1 MMQTHLA
8 AATRALVVAC
18 LAAALV
24 ACGGGDD
31 KSADQPDITP
41 TRKNGGGQAASTTP
55 APKDERF
62 ATAVATG
69 KTSAP
74 VDLQYDLLA
83 KPDVGQ
89 PFEIELALLPRLA
102 ADTLEVEVSGI
113 PGLTLVSGSSG
124 RFDGITAG
132 ERYTIKVLARAD
144 AAGLYYVNVVARML
158 TKVQTEVRTFS
169 IPVVVGTV
177 PAARKAAPP
186 QDATGQAIQS
196 LPAVETTSSE
206 PAKP

>member
-1 MMQTHLA
+1 MNQTQLA
-8 AATRALVVAC
+8 AATRVLVVAC
-18 LAAALV
+18 LAAALA
-24 ACGGGDD
+24 ACGGGD

-41 TRKNGGGQAASTTP
+41 TRKNGGDKAASATV
-55 APKDERF
+55 APGDERM

-113 PGLTLVSGSSG
+113 PGLTLVSGGSVK
-124 RFDGITAG
+124 FEGITAG
-132 ERYTIKVLARAD
+132 ERYTSKVLARAD
-144 AAGLYYVNVVARML
+144 AAGLYYVNVVVRMI
-158 TKVQTEVRTFS
+158 TKVQTEARAFS

-196 LPAVETTSSE
+196 LPAAETTSSE
-206 PAKP
+206 PPKP

>member
-1 MMQTHLA
+1 MKQTHLA
-8 AATRALVVAC
+8 ASRALVVAC

-24 ACGGGDD
+24 ACGGGGD
-31 KSADQPDITP
+31 KSADQLDITP
-41 TRKNGGGQAASTTP
+41 TRKNGGEKAASATP
-55 APKDERF
+55 TPQDERM

-89 PFEIELALLPRLA
+89 PFEIELAFLPRLA
-102 ADTLEVEVSGI
+102 ADTLEIEVSGI
-113 PGLTLVSGSSG
+113 PGLTLVSGGSG
-124 RFDGITAG
+124 KFEGITAG
-132 ERYTIKVLARAD
+132 ERYTSKVLARAD
-144 AAGLYYVNVVARML
+144 AAGLYYVNVVARMI
-158 TKVQTEVRTFS
+158 TKVQTEARTFS

-177 PAARKAAPP
+177 PAAQKAAPP

-196 LPAVETTSSE
+196 LPAAETTSSE

>member
-1 MMQTHLA
+1 MKQTHLA
-8 AATRALVVAC
+8 AARTLVLAS

-24 ACGGGDD
+24 ACGGGGD
-31 KSADQPDITP
+31 KSADQLDITP
-41 TRKNGGGQAASTTP
+41 TRKKGADQAASATA
-55 APKDERF
+55 APTEERM

-113 PGLTLVSGSSG
+113 PGLTLVSGG
-124 RFDGITAG
+124 TGKFEGITAG
-132 ERYTIKVLARAD
+132 ERYTSKVLVRAD
-144 AAGLYYVNVVARML
+144 AAGLYYVNVVVRMI
-158 TKVQTEVRTFS
+158 TKVQTEARAFS

-186 QDATGQAIQS
+186 EDATGQAIQS
-196 LPAVETTSSE
+196 LPAAETTSSE
-206 PAKP
+206 PPKP

>member
-1 MMQTHLA
+1 MKQTHLA
-8 AATRALVVAC
+8 AATCALVVAC

-31 KSADQPDITP
+31 KSADQLDITP
-41 TRKNGGGQAASTTP
+41 TRKNGGGQAASATP

-144 AAGLYYVNVVARML
+144 AAGLYYVNVVARMI
-158 TKVQTEVRTFS
+158 TKVQTEARTFS

-196 LPAVETTSSE
+196 LPAAETTSSE

>member
-1 MMQTHLA
+1 MKQIRPVVPRTL
-8 AATRALVVAC
+8 LVAC

-31 KSADQPDITP
+31 KSAEQLDITP
-41 TRKNGGGQAASTTP
+41 TRKNGDKAAATTP
-55 APKDERF
+55 ADSRM
-62 ATAVATG
+62 ADAVATG

-89 PFEIELALLPRLA
+89 PFEIELALAPRLA
-102 ADTLEVEVSGI
+102 ADTLEVEVSAI
-113 PGLTLVSGSSG
+113 PGLTLVNGG
-124 RFDGITAG
+124 GAKFEPVVAG
-132 ERYTIKVLARAD
+132 ERYTAKVLLSAD
-144 AAGLYYVNVVARML
+144 AAGIYYVNVLARMI
-158 TKVQTEVRTFS
+158 TKVQTEARAFS
-169 IPVVVGTV
+169 IPVVVGTA
-177 PAARKAAPP
+177 PAAQKAAPA

-196 LPAVETTSSE
+196 MPATETTSSE